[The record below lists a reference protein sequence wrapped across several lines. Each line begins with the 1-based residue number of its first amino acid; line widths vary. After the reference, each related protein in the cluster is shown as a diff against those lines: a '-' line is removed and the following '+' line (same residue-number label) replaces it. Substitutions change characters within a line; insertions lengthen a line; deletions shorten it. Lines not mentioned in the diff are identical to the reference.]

1 MMGDSALAWV
11 WISVLVVGGICYGVY
26 RIHEQGTSW
35 LVIGLVGALLCLLL
49 AALAWVV
56 WKAWPNETPEKL
68 LRDRKQI
75 PDMLGKKAAERGVG
89 LRASIESAK
98 GVSMRELAPLIGRLK
113 GKSVYASY
121 EDFTI
126 VMMGPRSNKTSA
138 VAVPRILSAP
148 GAVIATSNKPDLWIL
163 TGALRK
169 DVGPVYV
176 FDPSQ
181 IAYAAQTWWWN
192 ILSGITTLRDAKKVA
207 EHFIEEN
214 RGGGSGQNEDPFF
227 APTGKNLLSWA
238 LLAASLSGRTMRDVL
253 DWIDTYSDKP
263 IDILHQHGNRR
274 AANAFA
280 AVLDLPAE
288 TRGGVFGEA
297 QTALA
302 SIQDEET
309 LRWITPPNTWE
320 QPTTE
325 KITELDLWSLFA
337 YEDGKAPTLYLM
349 TQEGSGSA
357 GAVIAAMV
365 AKIFELGDLAA
376 SAHGGRVDPPLTLV
390 LDECANIC
398 KIKRLP
404 KLASH
409 LGSKSMCVTAIFQSE
424 AQVISTWGADDA
436 AALWGASTVRIL
448 GAGLQDEPFLRKIS
462 GLVGQYKPRERRRS
476 HGPGGVTTSND
487 RGSLEPIMP
496 VEEIAAMKKRNA
508 LLIRQESRPVLIDLI
523 PWYTEPDKGDV
534 ERVRDEAT
542 KEVQNAAI
550 EHLGPA
556 NPVAKALRR
565 RLDEQAKASAA

>member
-1 MMGDSALAWV
+1 MGDSALAWV
-11 WISVLVVGGICYGVY
+11 WITILVVAGICLGIY
-26 RIHEQGTSW
+26 RIHDNGTSW
-35 LVIGLVGALLCLLL
+35 LVIGLVAVLACLL
-49 AALAWVV
+49 AAAAGWMV
-56 WKAWPNETPEKL
+56 WKAWPRETPEKL
-68 LRDRKQI
+68 LRDKSQI
-75 PDMLGKKAAERGVG
+75 PDMLAKNAAQRGVG
-89 LRASIESAK
+89 LRASIDSAK
-98 GVSMRELAPLIGRLK
+98 GVSMRELAPLIGRLL
-113 GKSVYASY
+113 GKLIYASW

-126 VMMGPRSNKTSA
+126 VLMGPRSNKTSA

-169 DVGPVYV
+169 NVGPVFV

-181 IAYAAQTWWWN
+181 IAYTAQTWWWN
-192 ILSGITTLRDAKKVA
+192 ILSGITTLRDAKKIA

-214 RGGGSGQNEDPFF
+214 RGAGSGQNEDPFF

-238 LLAASLSGRTMRDVL
+238 LLAAALSERSMRDVL

-263 IDILHQHGNRR
+263 IDILHAHGNRR
-274 AANAFA
+274 AGNAFA

-288 TRGGVFGEA
+288 TRGGVYGEA

-320 QPTTE
+320 QVSLT
-325 KITELDLWSLFA
+325 KISELDPWSLFA
-337 YEDGKAPTLYLM
+337 FDDGKAPTLYLM

-376 SAHGGRVDPPLTLV
+376 SAHGGRVEPPLTLV

-409 LGSKSMCVTAIFQSE
+409 LGSKSMAVTTIFQSE
-424 AQVISTWGADDA
+424 AQIISTWGADEA
-436 AALWGASTVRIL
+436 AALWGAATVRIL

-476 HGPGGVTTSND
+476 HGPGGITTSND

-496 VEEIAAMKKRNA
+496 VEHIAAMKKHHA
-508 LLIRQESRPVLIDLI
+508 LLIRQSSRPVLIDLI
-523 PWYTEPDKGDV
+523 PWYTEPDKGDI

-542 KEVQNAAI
+542 QQVRDAAI
-550 EHLGPA
+550 EHLGPD

-565 RLDEQAKASAA
+565 RLDEQAKADAA

>member
-1 MMGDSALAWV
+1 MQDSALAWV
-11 WISVLVVGGICYGVY
+11 WIAAFAVAGIGYGVS
-26 RIHEQGTSW
+26 RIHAQGTSW
-35 LVIGLVGALLCLLL
+35 LVIGLVTAVLILML
-49 AALAWVV
+49 AVLGWAVH
-56 WKAWPNETPEKL
+56 KAWPRETPDKL
-68 LRDRKQI
+68 LRDKRQI
-75 PDMLGKKAAERGVG
+75 SDMLAKHAAQRGAG
-89 LRASIESAK
+89 LRASIESTA
-98 GVSMRELAPLIGRLK
+98 GVSMRELAPLIGRLV
-113 GKSVYASY
+113 GKLVYASW

-126 VMMGPRSNKTSA
+126 VLMGPRSNKTSA

-163 TGALRK
+163 TAALREA
-169 DVGPVYV
+169 VGPVYV
-176 FDPSQ
+176 FDPGK
-181 IAYAAQTWWWN
+181 IAYAPQKWWWN
-192 ILSGITTLRDAKKVA
+192 ILSGITTLREAKMIA

-214 RGGGSGQNEDPFF
+214 RAGGSAQSEDPFF
-227 APTGKNLLSWA
+227 APTGKNLLAWA
-238 LLAASLSGRTMRDVL
+238 LLAAALSGRTMRDVL

-274 AANAFA
+274 AGNAFA
-280 AVLDLPAE
+280 AVLDLPPE
-288 TRGGVFGEA
+288 TRGGVYGEA
-297 QTALA
+297 QTAMA
-302 SIQDEET
+302 SVQDEET
-309 LRWITPPNTWE
+309 LRWITPPRTWE
-320 QPTTE
+320 QQTTE

-337 YEDGKAPTLYLM
+337 FEDGKAPTLYLM

-398 KIKRLP
+398 RIKRLP

-424 AQVISTWGADDA
+424 AQIISTWGADEA

-496 VEEIAAMKKRNA
+496 VEDIAAMKKHNA
-508 LLIRQESRPVLIDLI
+508 LLIRQSSRPVLIDLI
-523 PWYTEPDKGDV
+523 PWYTEPDKGDI
-534 ERVRDEAT
+534 ERVRDKAT
-542 KEVQNAAI
+542 QEVQNAAI

-556 NPVAKALRR
+556 NPVAKTLQRR
-565 RLDEQAKASAA
+565 FSDKAAAGAA

>member
-1 MMGDSALAWV
+1 MQDSALAWV
-11 WISVLVVGGICYGVY
+11 WIAAFAVAGIGYGVS
-26 RIHEQGTSW
+26 RIHQQGTSW
-35 LVIGLVGALLCLLL
+35 LVISLVTAVLVLMLSVLGWA
-49 AALAWVV
+49 VR
-56 WKAWPNETPEKL
+56 KAWPRETPDRL
-68 LRDRKQI
+68 LRDKRQI
-75 PDMLGKKAAERGVG
+75 ADMLTKQAAQRGVG
-89 LRASIESAK
+89 LRASLESAK
-98 GVSMRELAPLIGRLK
+98 GVSMRELAPLIGRLL
-113 GKSVYASY
+113 GKLIYASW

-126 VMMGPRSNKTSA
+126 VLMGPRSNKTSA

-163 TGALRK
+163 TAALREA
-169 DVGPVYV
+169 VGPVYV
-176 FDPSQ
+176 FDPGK
-181 IAYAAQTWWWN
+181 IAYAPQKWWWN
-192 ILSGITTLRDAKKVA
+192 ILSGITTLREAKMIA

-214 RGGGSGQNEDPFF
+214 RAGGSAQSEDPFF
-227 APTGKNLLSWA
+227 APTGKNLLAWA
-238 LLAASLSGRTMRDVL
+238 LLAAALSGRTMRDVL

-274 AANAFA
+274 AGNAFA
-280 AVLDLPAE
+280 AVLDLPPE
-288 TRGGVFGEA
+288 TRGGVYGEA

-309 LRWITPPNTWE
+309 LRWITPPHTWE
-320 QPTTE
+320 QQTTE

-337 YEDGKAPTLYLM
+337 FEDGKAPTLYLM

-357 GAVIAAMV
+357 GAVIAAIV

-398 KIKRLP
+398 RIKRLP

-424 AQVISTWGADDA
+424 AQIISTWGADEA
-436 AALWGASTVRIL
+436 AALWGASTMRIL

-496 VEEIAAMKKRNA
+496 VEDIAAMKKHNA
-508 LLIRQESRPVLIDLI
+508 LLIRQSSRPVLIDLI
-523 PWYTEPDKGDV
+523 PWYTEPDKGDI
-534 ERVRDEAT
+534 ERVRVKAT
-542 KEVQNAAI
+542 EEVQNAAI

-556 NPVAKALRR
+556 NPVAKVLRR
-565 RLDEQAKASAA
+565 RLDDNAEASAA

>member
-1 MMGDSALAWV
+1 MEDSALAWV
-11 WISVLVVGGICYGVY
+11 WVAAFVAAGIGYAVY

-35 LVIGLVGALLCLLL
+35 LVIGLVAALLVLLV
-49 AALAWVV
+49 AALAWATWKV
-56 WKAWPNETPEKL
+56 WPRETPEKL
-68 LRDRKQI
+68 LRDKSQI
-75 PDMLGKKAAERGVG
+75 QDMLGKQAAQRGAS
-89 LRASIESAK
+89 LRASVKSTK
-98 GVSMRELAPLIGRLK
+98 GVSMRELAPLIGRLL
-113 GKSVYASY
+113 GKPIFASW

-126 VMMGPRSNKTSA
+126 VLMGPRSNKTSA

-169 DVGPVYV
+169 AVGPVYV
-176 FDPSQ
+176 FDPGQ
-181 IAYAAQTWWWN
+181 IAYAPQTWWWN
-192 ILSGITTLRDAKKVA
+192 ILSGITTLREAKMIA

-214 RGGGSGQNEDPFF
+214 RGSGSAQSEDPFF
-227 APTGKNLLSWA
+227 APTGKNLLAWA
-238 LLAASLSGRTMRDVL
+238 LLAAALSGRTMRDVL

-274 AANAFA
+274 AGNALA
-280 AVLDLPAE
+280 AVLDLPPE
-288 TRGGVFGEA
+288 TRGGVYGEA

-320 QPTTE
+320 QQSTAT
-325 KITELDLWSLFA
+325 IAELDLWNVFA
-337 YEDGKAPTLYLM
+337 YESDQAPTLYLM
-349 TQEGSGSA
+349 TQEGASSA

-398 KIKRLP
+398 RIKRLP

-424 AQVISTWGADDA
+424 AQIISTWGADEA

-496 VEEIAAMKKRNA
+496 VEDIAAIKRHNA
-508 LLIRQESRPVLIDLI
+508 LLIRQSSRPVLIDLI
-523 PWYTEPDKGDV
+523 PWYTEPDKGDI

-542 KEVQNAAI
+542 QEVQKSAI
-550 EHLGPA
+550 EQLGPA

-565 RLDEQAKASAA
+565 RLDYEAKATAA

>member
-1 MMGDSALAWV
+1 MQDSALAWV
-11 WISVLVVGGICYGVY
+11 WIGAFAVAGIGYGVS
-26 RIHEQGTSW
+26 RIHEQDTSW
-35 LVIGLVGALLCLLL
+35 LVIGLVTAVLVLVLSVLGWAVC
-49 AALAWVV
+49 
-56 WKAWPNETPEKL
+56 KAWPRETPDRL
-68 LRDRKQI
+68 LRDKRQI
-75 PDMLGKKAAERGVG
+75 SDMLAKQAAQRGAG

-98 GVSMRELAPLIGRLK
+98 GVSMRELAPLIGRLL
-113 GKSVYASY
+113 GKLVYASW

-126 VMMGPRSNKTSA
+126 VLMGPRSNKTSA

-163 TGALRK
+163 TAALREA
-169 DVGPVYV
+169 VGPVYV
-176 FDPSQ
+176 FDPGR

-192 ILSGITTLRDAKKVA
+192 ILSGITTLREAKMIA

-214 RGGGSGQNEDPFF
+214 RAGGSAQSEDPFF
-227 APTGKNLLSWA
+227 APTGKNLLAWA
-238 LLAASLSGRTMRDVL
+238 LLAAALSGRTMRDVL

-274 AANAFA
+274 AGNAFA
-280 AVLDLPAE
+280 AVLDLPPE

-302 SIQDEET
+302 SVQDEET
-309 LRWITPPNTWE
+309 LRWITPPDTWE
-320 QPTTE
+320 QPTTV
-325 KITELDLWSLFA
+325 KIAELDLWTVFA
-337 YEDGKAPTLYLM
+337 YEGDRAPTLYLM
-349 TQEGSGSA
+349 TQEGGSSSA

-424 AQVISTWGADDA
+424 AQIISTWGADEA
-436 AALWGASTVRIL
+436 AALWGASTVRLL

-476 HGPGGVTTSND
+476 QGPGGVTTSND

-496 VEEIAAMKKRNA
+496 VEDIAAMRKHNA
-508 LLIRQESRPVLIDLI
+508 LLIRQSSKPVLIDLI
-523 PWYTEPDKGDV
+523 PWYTEPEKDDI

-542 KEVQNAAI
+542 REVQNAAI
-550 EHLGPA
+550 EHLGPT

-565 RLDEQAKASAA
+565 RLDNDAEASAA